1 MRLLVVEDDVQL
13 ADGLV
18 SSLAQSGY
26 AADTAHNARDAEIA
40 CSHTNYAL
48 VILDL
53 GLPDLDGLEL
63 LRRLRLDSMRAPVL
77 ILTAR
82 DQPEQRVAGL
92 DGGGDDYLS
101 KPFVV
106 AELEARI
113 RALLRRGEPMGTEIT
128 FGSLTFEKAARHLT
142 VHGQEIELTPSELA
156 VLELLLSRPGRIVS
170 KADIFNSLYSWQD
183 NANMSAVEVFISRL
197 RRKLSMADADVGIRV
212 FRGLGYRLEKSA
224 DARIASAQA

>member
-13 ADGLV
+13 ANGLV

-40 CSHTNYAL
+40 CAHTNYAL

-77 ILTAR
+77 ILSAR
-82 DQPEQRVAGL
+82 DQPQQRVVGL
-92 DGGGDDYLS
+92 DSGGDDYLS

-106 AELEARI
+106 AEFEARI
-113 RALLRRGEPMGTEIT
+113 RALLRRGEPMGTAIT
-128 FGSLTFEKAARHLT
+128 FGALSFEKAARHLT
-142 VHGQEIELTPSELA
+142 VHDREIELTPSELA
-156 VLELLLSRPGRIVS
+156 VIELLLRQPGRIVS

-197 RRKLSMADADVGIRV
+197 RRKLSTAGADVGIRV
-212 FRGLGYRLEKSA
+212 FRGLGYRLEKLV
-224 DARIASAQA
+224 DAKVATEA

>member
-1 MRLLVVEDDVQL
+1 M
-13 ADGLV
+13 A
-18 SSLAQSGY
+18 
-26 AADTAHNARDAEIA
+26 
-40 CSHTNYAL
+40 
-48 VILDL
+48 
-53 GLPDLDGLEL
+53 
-63 LRRLRLDSMRAPVL
+63 
-77 ILTAR
+77 
-82 DQPEQRVAGL
+82 VATTIFEA
-92 DGGGDDYLS
+92 
-101 KPFVV
+101 FVV
-106 AELEARI
+106 AELEARV

-224 DARIASAQA
+224 DARIAAARPEQSAQAAAHRLWLPLLGVLLAGACASVGLAVHFGNVVHDRWLLDRRWRWRPSCVPERPAHGFAAPSA

>member
-1 MRLLVVEDDVQL
+1 MRLLVVEDDVEL
-13 ADGLV
+13 ASGLA

-26 AADTAHNARDAEIA
+26 SADVAHNAREAVAA
-40 CSHTNYAL
+40 CAAVNYSL

-63 LRRLRLDSMRAPVL
+63 LRRLRLQSLKAPVL

-82 DQPEQRVAGL
+82 DQPQQRVAGL

-101 KPFVV
+101 KPFDI

-113 RALLRRGEPMGTEIT
+113 RALLRRGEPLGATLN
-128 FGSLTFEKAARHLT
+128 FGALEFETSSRHVT
-142 VHGQEIELTPSELA
+142 VHGHEIELTPSELA
-156 VLELLLSRPGRIVS
+156 VLGLLLRRPGRIVG
-170 KADIFNSLYSWQD
+170 KAQIFSSLYSCQE

-197 RRKLSMADADVGIRV
+197 RRKLGLAEADVGIRV
-212 FRGLGYRLEKSA
+212 FRGLGYRLERS
-224 DARIASAQA
+224 DRARS

>member
-1 MRLLVVEDDVQL
+1 MRLLVVEDDVEL
-13 ADGLV
+13 ANGLV

-26 AADTAHNARDAEIA
+26 AADTAHSARDAELA
-40 CSHTNYAL
+40 CAHTHYSL

-63 LRRLRLDSMRAPVL
+63 LRRLRLDSLRSPVL

-82 DQPEQRVAGL
+82 DQPQQRVAGL
-92 DGGGDDYLS
+92 DGGGDDYLA

-113 RALLRRGEPMGTEIT
+113 RALLRRGEPVGTTLNFGAIT
-128 FGSLTFEKAARHLT
+128 FEIASRHLT
-142 VHGQEIELTPSELA
+142 VHGREIELTPSELA
-156 VLELLLSRPGRIVS
+156 VLELLLHRPGRIVS

-183 NANMSAVEVFISRL
+183 STNMSAVEVFISRL
-197 RRKLSMADADVGIRV
+197 RRKLSMANAEVGIRV
-212 FRGLGYRLEKSA
+212 FRGLGYRLEKNG
-224 DARIASAQA
+224 DAKV

>member
-63 LRRLRLDSMRAPVL
+63 LRRLRLDSLRAPVL

-82 DQPEQRVAGL
+82 DQPQQRVAGL

-106 AELEARI
+106 EELEARI
-113 RALLRRGEPMGTEIT
+113 RALLRRGDPMGTQIT
-128 FGSLTFEKAARHLT
+128 FGSLT
-142 VHGQEIELTPSELA
+142 
-156 VLELLLSRPGRIVS
+156 
-170 KADIFNSLYSWQD
+170 
-183 NANMSAVEVFISRL
+183 
-197 RRKLSMADADVGIRV
+197 
-212 FRGLGYRLEKSA
+212 
-224 DARIASAQA
+224 